1 MSIELSGRKPPR
13 LLPKAEVC
21 QRVGLTFPTIWK
33 MIQKREFPRPCR
45 NGTKTMWIE
54 TEIDDYVLSR
64 PRCFY
69 KGETESENQK

>member
-1 MSIELSGRKPPR
+1 MSIELSGRKHPR
-13 LLPKAEVC
+13 LLTKPQVC
-21 QRVGLTFPTIWK
+21 DRVGLTFPTIWK
-33 MIQKREFPRPCR
+33 MIQKGEFPRPCR

-69 KGETESENQK
+69 KSDNENPK